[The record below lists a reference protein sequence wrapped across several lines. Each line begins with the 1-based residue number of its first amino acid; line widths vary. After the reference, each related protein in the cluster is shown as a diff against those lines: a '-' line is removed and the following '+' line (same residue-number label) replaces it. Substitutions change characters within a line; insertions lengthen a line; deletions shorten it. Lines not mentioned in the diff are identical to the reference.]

1 MFFNFVRKLVLVFF
15 FQLQLSSLKNLVF
28 QILFQLIVQVNRTD
42 GAGVPDGSNDG
53 KEENGAQVIKKQPV
67 GHEISSVQDDGR
79 KHVKEEDLRSE
90 R

>member
-1 MFFNFVRKLVLVFF
+1 M
-15 FQLQLSSLKNLVF
+15 
-28 QILFQLIVQVNRTD
+28 NRTD

-79 KHVKEEDLRSE
+79 QHVQEEDVGGQGGRRVIGGQE
-90 R
+90 EQEADQDTDDDQKT